1 MKIACIVAEI
11 QTDVIYWGSFMENKT
26 ERYQKA
32 MNIMDVMTQS
42 SFAQIMQKGL
52 AIHELNQ
59 KFNCTFPPEFQG
71 KFKIGSVNGTSLF
84 IEVANAMIRQGFLFQ
99 QMELLKIIQA
109 EFPQVKTLEI
119 KVNPEF
125 K

>member
-11 QTDVIYWGSFMENKT
+11 QTDVIYWGNFMENKT

-59 KFNCTFPPEFQG
+59 KFQG